1 VLSCATKI
9 KVFVK
14 NYTIQKAVQIQY
26 LCAMSQFAHDKVVPY
41 SQSNA
46 EKKEQ
51 VATMFDSIAKRYDF
65 LNRFLSL
72 GIDQGWR
79 KKAIA
84 YLNDKQIN
92 HLLDIATGTADMALM
107 AHKQIQP
114 IAITGIDISE
124 GMMQYGRIKI
134 EQKGLAHKIKLS
146 LGDST
151 AIPFEAAKF
160 DGAMV
165 AFGVRNFANLEKGL
179 AEIYRVLTPG
189 SKLVILEFSQPTS
202 FWFKPI
208 YTFYMKWVTPT
219 IGKLFSGN
227 KEAYAYLNESVIAFP
242 EGAAFLTILEQA
254 GFKNVSQEKLS
265 LGICSIYCGS
275 KL

>member
-1 VLSCATKI
+1 
-9 KVFVK
+9 
-14 NYTIQKAVQIQY
+14 
-26 LCAMSQFAHDKVVPY
+26 MSQFAHDKVVPY

-46 EKKEQ
+46 SKKEQ
-51 VATMFDSIAKRYDF
+51 VASMFDSIAKKYDF

-79 KKAIA
+79 KKAIS
-84 YLNDKQIN
+84 YLKEKPLD

-107 AHKQIQP
+107 AFKQIHP
-114 IAITGIDISE
+114 KKITGIDISE

-134 EQKGLAHKIKLS
+134 AEKGLENIIQLT

-151 AIPFEAAKF
+151 EIPFEDAKF

-179 AEIYRVLTPG
+179 TEINRVLQPG
-189 SKLVILEFSQPTS
+189 SKLVVLEFSQPSS

-208 YTFYMKWVTPT
+208 YTLYMKWITPT
-219 IGKLFSGN
+219 VGKLFSGN

-242 EGAAFLTILEQA
+242 EGKAFLQVLEKA
-254 GFKNVSQEKLS
+254 GFKHVQQEKLT
-265 LGICSIYCGS
+265 LGICSIYIGN
-275 KL
+275 K

>member
-1 VLSCATKI
+1 
-9 KVFVK
+9 
-14 NYTIQKAVQIQY
+14 
-26 LCAMSQFAHDKVVPY
+26 MSQFAHDKVVPY

-51 VATMFDSIAKRYDF
+51 VASMFDSIASRYDF

-79 KKAIA
+79 KTAIG
-84 YLNDKQIN
+84 YLKDKKIN

-107 AHKQIQP
+107 AYRQIQP
-114 IAITGIDISE
+114 TKITGIDISE

-134 EQKGLAHKIKLS
+134 EQKGLSNKIQLS

-151 AIPFEAAKF
+151 AIPFEAAQF

-179 AEIYRVLTPG
+179 SEIYRVLQPG
-189 SKLVILEFSQPTS
+189 SKLVILEFSQPSS

-208 YTFYMKWVTPT
+208 YQFYMNWVTPT
-219 IGKLFSGN
+219 IGKIFSGN
-227 KEAYAYLNESVIAFP
+227 RAAYQYLNDSVIAFP
-242 EGAAFLTILEQA
+242 EGAAFINIFEQV
-254 GFKNVSQEKLS
+254 GFKQVIQKKLT
-265 LGICSIYCGS
+265 LGICSIYCGI
-275 KL
+275 K

>member
-1 VLSCATKI
+1 
-9 KVFVK
+9 
-14 NYTIQKAVQIQY
+14 
-26 LCAMSQFAHDKVVPY
+26 MSQFAHDKVVPY

-46 EKKEQ
+46 SKKEQ
-51 VATMFDSIAKRYDF
+51 VASMFDSIAKKYDF

-79 KKAIA
+79 KKAIS
-84 YLNDKQIN
+84 YLKEKPLD

-107 AHKQIQP
+107 AFKQIHP
-114 IAITGIDISE
+114 KKITGIDISE

-134 EQKGLAHKIKLS
+134 AEKGLENIIQLT

-151 AIPFEAAKF
+151 EIPFEDAQF

-179 AEIYRVLTPG
+179 TEINRVLQPG
-189 SKLVILEFSQPTS
+189 SRLVVLEFSQPSS

-208 YTFYMKWVTPT
+208 YTLYMKWITPT
-219 IGKLFSGN
+219 VGKLFSGN

-242 EGAAFLTILEQA
+242 EGKAFLQVLEKA
-254 GFKNVSQEKLS
+254 GFKYVQQEKLT
-265 LGICSIYCGS
+265 LGICSIYIGD
-275 KL
+275 K

>member
-1 VLSCATKI
+1 
-9 KVFVK
+9 
-14 NYTIQKAVQIQY
+14 
-26 LCAMSQFAHDKVVPY
+26 MSQFAHDKVVPY

-46 EKKEQ
+46 SKKEQ
-51 VATMFDSIAKRYDF
+51 VASMFDSIAKKYDF

-79 KKAIA
+79 KKAISN
-84 YLNDKQIN
+84 LKEKPLN

-107 AHKQIQP
+107 AYKQIHP
-114 IAITGIDISE
+114 KKITGIDISE
-124 GMMQYGRIKI
+124 GMMQYGKIKI
-134 EQKGLAHKIKLS
+134 AEKGLEDTIQLT

-151 AIPFEAAKF
+151 EIPFDDAQF

-179 AEIYRVLTPG
+179 TEINRVLQPG
-189 SKLVILEFSQPTS
+189 SKLVVLEFSQPSS

-208 YTFYMKWVTPT
+208 YTLYMKWITPT
-219 IGKLFSGN
+219 VGKLFSGN

-242 EGAAFLTILEQA
+242 EGKAFLQVLEKA
-254 GFKNVSQEKLS
+254 GFKHVQQEKLT
-265 LGICSIYCGS
+265 LGICSIYIGN
-275 KL
+275 K

>member
-1 VLSCATKI
+1 
-9 KVFVK
+9 
-14 NYTIQKAVQIQY
+14 
-26 LCAMSQFAHDKVVPY
+26 VVPY

-46 EKKEQ
+46 DKKEQ
-51 VATMFDSIAKRYDF
+51 VASMFDSIAKRYDF

-79 KKAIA
+79 KKAIG
-84 YLNDKQIN
+84 YLKDKKIN

-107 AHKQIQP
+107 ANRLIHPTK
-114 IAITGIDISE
+114 ITGIDISE

-134 EQKGLAHKIKLS
+134 EQKGLSDKIQLC

-151 AIPFEAAKF
+151 AIPFEAAQF

-179 AEIYRVLTPG
+179 QEIYRVLTPN
-189 SKLVILEFSQPTS
+189 SKLVILEFSQPNS

-208 YTFYMKWVTPT
+208 YTLYMKWITPT
-219 IGKLFSGN
+219 MGKLFSGN
-227 KEAYAYLNESVIAFP
+227 KAAYTYLNESVIAFP
-242 EGAAFLTILEQA
+242 EGAAFLCILEQA
-254 GFKNVSQEKLS
+254 GFKNVSQQKLS

-275 KL
+275 K

>member
-1 VLSCATKI
+1 
-9 KVFVK
+9 
-14 NYTIQKAVQIQY
+14 
-26 LCAMSQFAHDKVVPY
+26 MSQLAHDKVVPY
-41 SQSNA
+41 SQSKAN
-46 EKKEQ
+46 KKEQ
-51 VATMFDSIAKRYDF
+51 VASMFDSIAKRYDF

-72 GIDQGWR
+72 GIDQIWR

-84 YLNDKQIN
+84 YLSDKPIQ

-107 AHKQIQP
+107 AHAQIHP
-114 IAITGIDISE
+114 KYITGIDISE

-134 EQKGLAHKIKLS
+134 AQKGLQDTIQLN

-151 AIPFEAAKF
+151 SIPYEAASF

-165 AFGVRNFANLEKGL
+165 AFGVRNFANLDKGL
-179 AEIYRVLTPG
+179 KEIYRVLSPK

-208 YTFYMKWVTPT
+208 YTFYMKWLTPA
-219 IGKLFSGN
+219 IGKIFSGN
-227 KEAYAYLNESVIAFP
+227 KEAYAYLNESVMAFP
-242 EGAAFLTILEQA
+242 EGAAFLTILEGA

>member
-1 VLSCATKI
+1 
-9 KVFVK
+9 
-14 NYTIQKAVQIQY
+14 
-26 LCAMSQFAHDKVVPY
+26 MSQFAHDKVVPY

-46 EKKEQ
+46 TKKEQ
-51 VATMFDSIAKRYDF
+51 VASMFDSIAKKYDF

-84 YLNDKQIN
+84 YLKNKPLD
-92 HLLDIATGTADMALM
+92 HLLDIATGTADMSLM
-107 AHKQIQP
+107 AYKQIRP
-114 IAITGIDISE
+114 KKITGIDISE

-134 EQKGLAHKIKLS
+134 AQKGLENIIELK

-151 AIPFEAAKF
+151 EIPFEDAQF

-179 AEIYRVLTPG
+179 TEINRVLQPE
-189 SKLVILEFSQPTS
+189 SKIVVLEFSQPTS

-208 YTFYMKWVTPT
+208 YTLYMKWITPS
-219 IGKLFSGN
+219 IGKIFSGN

-242 EGAAFLTILEQA
+242 EGKAFLTVLEKA
-254 GFKNVSQEKLS
+254 GFKNVQQEKLT
-265 LGICSIYCGS
+265 LGICSIYIGN
-275 KL
+275 K

>member
-1 VLSCATKI
+1 
-9 KVFVK
+9 
-14 NYTIQKAVQIQY
+14 
-26 LCAMSQFAHDKVVPY
+26 MSQFAHDKVVPY

-46 EKKEQ
+46 SKKEQ
-51 VATMFDSIAKRYDF
+51 VASMFDSIAKKYDF

-79 KKAIA
+79 KKAIG
-84 YLNDKQIN
+84 YLKQKPLR

-107 AHKQIQP
+107 AYKQIHP
-114 IAITGIDISE
+114 TKITGIDISE

-134 EQKGLAHKIKLS
+134 AEKGLENIIDLR

-151 AIPFEAAKF
+151 DIPFEDAQF

-179 AEIYRVLTPG
+179 KEINRVLQPG
-189 SKLVILEFSQPTS
+189 SRLVVLEFSQPSS

-208 YTFYMKWVTPT
+208 YTLYMKWITPT
-219 IGKLFSGN
+219 VGKIFSGN

-242 EGAAFLTILEQA
+242 EGKAFLSVLEKA
-254 GFKNVSQEKLS
+254 GFKNVQQEKLT
-265 LGICSIYCGS
+265 LGICSIYIGD
-275 KL
+275 K

>member
-1 VLSCATKI
+1 
-9 KVFVK
+9 
-14 NYTIQKAVQIQY
+14 
-26 LCAMSQFAHDKVVPY
+26 MSQFAHDKVVPY

-46 EKKEQ
+46 DKKEQ
-51 VATMFDSIAKRYDF
+51 VASMFDSIASRYDF

-72 GIDQGWR
+72 GIDHCWR
-79 KKAIA
+79 KKAIS
-84 YLNDKQIN
+84 YLNNKKIN

-107 AHKQIQP
+107 AYRQIQP
-114 IAITGIDISE
+114 TKITGIDISE

-134 EQKGLAHKIKLS
+134 EQKGLIDKIQLS

-151 AIPFEAAKF
+151 AIPFEAAQF

-179 AEIYRVLTPG
+179 QEIYRVLTPG

-219 IGKLFSGN
+219 VGRLFSGN
-227 KEAYAYLNESVIAFP
+227 KAAYTYLNESVIAFP
-242 EGAAFLTILEQA
+242 EGVAFLTILEQA
-254 GFKNVSQEKLS
+254 GFRNVSLQKLS
-265 LGICSIYCGS
+265 LGICRIYCGS
-275 KL
+275 KLFYRFAN

>member
-1 VLSCATKI
+1 
-9 KVFVK
+9 
-14 NYTIQKAVQIQY
+14 
-26 LCAMSQFAHDKVVPY
+26 MSKFAHDNIVPY
-41 SQSNA
+41 GDSSA

-51 VATMFDSIAKRYDF
+51 VASMFDSIAKRYDF

-72 GIDQGWR
+72 GIDKGWR

-84 YLNDKQIN
+84 NFEGKKMN

-107 AHKQIQP
+107 AYQQIKP
-114 IAITGIDISE
+114 SKISGIDISE

-134 EQKGLAHKIKLS
+134 SAKKLSETIQLS
-146 LGDST
+146 LGDSI
-151 AIPFEAAKF
+151 AIPFPDNSF

-165 AFGVRNFANLEKGL
+165 AFGVRNFADLEKGL
-179 AEIYRVLTPG
+179 KEINRVLQPG

-208 YTFYMKWVTPT
+208 YNLYMKWITPT
-219 IGKLFSGN
+219 IGQLFSGN
-227 KEAYAYLNESVIAFP
+227 KAAYAYLNESVIAFP
-242 EGAAFLTILEQA
+242 EGPAFLKIFEQA
-254 GFKNVSQEKLS
+254 GFTEVSQQKLT

-275 KL
+275 K

>member
-1 VLSCATKI
+1 
-9 KVFVK
+9 
-14 NYTIQKAVQIQY
+14 
-26 LCAMSQFAHDKVVPY
+26 MSQFAHDKVVPY

-46 EKKEQ
+46 SKKEQ
-51 VATMFDSIAKRYDF
+51 VASMFDSIAKKYDF

-79 KKAIA
+79 KKAIS
-84 YLNDKQIN
+84 YLKEKPLD

-107 AHKQIQP
+107 AFKQIHP
-114 IAITGIDISE
+114 KKITGIDISE

-134 EQKGLAHKIKLS
+134 AEKGLENIIQLT

-151 AIPFEAAKF
+151 EIPFEDAQF

-179 AEIYRVLTPG
+179 TEINRVLQPG
-189 SKLVILEFSQPTS
+189 SRLVVLEFSQPSS

-208 YTFYMKWVTPT
+208 YTLYMKWITPT
-219 IGKLFSGN
+219 VGKLFSGN

-242 EGAAFLTILEQA
+242 EGKAFLQVLEKA
-254 GFKNVSQEKLS
+254 GFKHVQQEKLT
-265 LGICSIYCGS
+265 LGICSIYIGN
-275 KL
+275 K

>member
-1 VLSCATKI
+1 
-9 KVFVK
+9 
-14 NYTIQKAVQIQY
+14 
-26 LCAMSQFAHDKVVPY
+26 MSQFAHDKVVPY

-46 EKKEQ
+46 SKKEQ
-51 VATMFDSIAKRYDF
+51 VVSMFDSIAKKYDF

-79 KKAIA
+79 KKAIS
-84 YLNDKQIN
+84 YLKEKPLN

-107 AHKQIQP
+107 AYKQIHP
-114 IAITGIDISE
+114 KKITGIDISE

-134 EQKGLAHKIKLS
+134 AEKGLEDTIQLT

-151 AIPFEAAKF
+151 EIPFEDAQF

-179 AEIYRVLTPG
+179 TEINRVLQPG
-189 SKLVILEFSQPTS
+189 SKLVVLEFSQPSS

-208 YTFYMKWVTPT
+208 YTLYMKWITPT
-219 IGKLFSGN
+219 VGKLFSGN

-242 EGAAFLTILEQA
+242 EGKAFLQVLEKA
-254 GFKNVSQEKLS
+254 GFKNVQQEKLT
-265 LGICSIYCGS
+265 LGICSIYIGN
-275 KL
+275 K

>member
-1 VLSCATKI
+1 
-9 KVFVK
+9 
-14 NYTIQKAVQIQY
+14 
-26 LCAMSQFAHDKVVPY
+26 MSQFAHDKVVPY

-46 EKKEQ
+46 SKKEQ
-51 VATMFDSIAKRYDF
+51 VASMFDSISKKYDF

-79 KKAIA
+79 KKAISN
-84 YLNDKQIN
+84 LKEKPLN

-107 AHKQIQP
+107 AHKQIHP
-114 IAITGIDISE
+114 AKITGIDISE

-134 EQKGLAHKIKLS
+134 AEKGLENIIDLK

-151 AIPFEAAKF
+151 DIPFEDAQF

-179 AEIYRVLTPG
+179 TEIHRVLQTG
-189 SKLVILEFSQPTS
+189 SRLVVLEFSKPSS

-208 YTFYMKWVTPT
+208 YTLYMKWITPT
-219 IGKLFSGN
+219 VGKLFSGN

-242 EGAAFLTILEQA
+242 EGKAFLSVLEKA
-254 GFKNVSQEKLS
+254 GFKNVQQEKLT
-265 LGICSIYCGS
+265 LGICSIYIGD
-275 KL
+275 K

>member
-1 VLSCATKI
+1 
-9 KVFVK
+9 
-14 NYTIQKAVQIQY
+14 
-26 LCAMSQFAHDKVVPY
+26 MSKYAHDNIVPY
-41 SQSNA
+41 GESSA

-51 VATMFDSIAKRYDF
+51 VASMFDSIAKRYDF

-72 GIDQGWR
+72 GIDKGWR

-84 YLNDKQIN
+84 NFEGKKMN

-107 AHKQIQP
+107 AYQQIQP
-114 IAITGIDISE
+114 TKITGIDISE

-134 EQKGLAHKIKLS
+134 ADKKLNDTIQLS

-151 AIPFEAAKF
+151 EIPFPDNSF

-165 AFGVRNFANLEKGL
+165 AFGVRNFADLEKGL
-179 AEIYRVLTPG
+179 KEINRVLQTG

-202 FWFKPI
+202 SWFKPF
-208 YTFYMKWVTPT
+208 YNLYMKWITPT
-219 IGKLFSGN
+219 VGQLFSGN
-227 KEAYAYLNESVIAFP
+227 KAAYAYLNDSVIAFP
-242 EGAAFLTILEQA
+242 EGPAFLKIFEQA
-254 GFKNVSQEKLS
+254 GFTKVSQQKLT

-275 KL
+275 K